1 MPLFVRKLIV
11 DFVETGLAALLALT
25 FVMPASADQAKEVA
39 TLIFAAVAGAL
50 IAAVR
55 RAAPEFILWL
65 RERLGVPA

>member
-25 FVMPASADQAKEVA
+25 FVMPNNADQAREVA

>member
-25 FVMPASADQAKEVA
+25 FVIPA
-39 TLIFAAVAGAL
+39 TLEQGKGVALLVGAAIAGAL

-55 RAAPEFILWL
+55 RAVPEFLVWL
-65 RERLGVPA
+65 RAKLGTP